1 MPTVIEEL
9 HQQKATIAALTAEN
23 AKLKAGAPAQA
34 TAQASTANTSGPF
47 TNRADCERA
56 YCSIQG
62 EGLALAKAKAAFREK
77 HKALLGL

>member
-1 MPTVIEEL
+1 MTAFEEIAFL
-9 HQQKATIAALTAEN
+9 QKEVASLKSQLATLRATQAT
-23 AKLKAGAPAQA
+23 APAQA
-34 TAQASTANTSGPF
+34 STPSNGTF
-47 TNRADCERA
+47 TTRAEAERA